1 MATYAIGDVHG
12 CYATLEALVA
22 RLDLTAGRDRL
33 WMVGDLVNRG
43 PRSLDVLRWA
53 VGMGDSLVA
62 VLGNHDLYLLARAAG
77 VVERKRRDTL
87 DEVLAAPDSARLLGW
102 LRERPLLHRE
112 GDTVLVHAGL
122 FPSWSVERAER
133 LARETEARLRG
144 PAGGRLLRL
153 AMSRRSER
161 WSARLAGRARAR
173 ATLAA
178 MTSLRA
184 LMPNGA
190 MCEGWSGAPAEL
202 PPGCVPWFSA
212 PGRRSAQ
219 ARIVFGHWAALGL
232 HLAPGIAALDT
243 GCVWGEYLTALRL
256 EDGRVFQEPAREG

>member
-12 CYATLEALVA
+12 CFATLEALLA
-22 RLDLTAGRDRL
+22 RLGFTAGRDRL
-33 WMVGDLVNRG
+33 WLVGDLVNRG

-53 VGMGDSLVA
+53 AGMGESLVA

-77 VVERKRRDTL
+77 AVERKRRDTL
-87 DEVLAAPDSARLLGW
+87 DEVLAAPDSGQLLAW
-102 LRERPLLHRE
+102 LRARPLIHRE

-122 FPSWSVERAER
+122 FPPWSVDRAEH

-144 PAGGRLLRL
+144 PGGDRLLRL
-153 AMSRRSER
+153 AMSRRADR
-161 WSARLAGRARAR
+161 WSARMAGRARAR
-173 ATLAA
+173 VTLAG

-184 LMPNGA
+184 LTAAGA
-190 MCEGWSGAPAEL
+190 MCEDWSGPPAEL
-202 PPGCVPWFSA
+202 PPGCVPWFA
-212 PGRRSAQ
+212 VPGRRSAE

-243 GCVWGEYLTALRL
+243 GCVWGKCLTALRL
-256 EDGRVFQEPAREG
+256 EDGRVFQEPARES